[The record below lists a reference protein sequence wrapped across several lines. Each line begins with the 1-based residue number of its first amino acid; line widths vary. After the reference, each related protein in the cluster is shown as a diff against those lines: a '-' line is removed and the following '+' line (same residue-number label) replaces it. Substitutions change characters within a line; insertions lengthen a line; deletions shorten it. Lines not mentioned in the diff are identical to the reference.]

1 MTTRCARCADE
12 NTEGEGLGWQKES
25 SSFVLCFNRSEAKRV
40 SNMKRAAATIATPTA
55 IFSTAPLFFS
65 YPSAGQTSNHTRT
78 LTHISNNNSKKLT
91 RKYISFASILR
102 AGILI

>member
-55 IFSTAPLFFS
+55 IFSTAPLFFF
-65 YPSAGQTSNHTRT
+65 HTHLLAKPVTT
-78 LTHISNNNSKKLT
+78 LAHSLT
-91 RKYISFASILR
+91 YQITTAKN
-102 AGILI
+102 